1 MLTSIVWSRLERLLI
16 LLHFTTKK
24 YFLFLELQ
32 KASGLRVLRR
42 LVERQKSVEESVEDT
57 ILANPIIMTT
67 GIRKP
72 LLMIDKCKKKP
83 PARLKP
89 LVPLG

>member
-42 LVERQKSVEESVEDT
+42 LVERQKSVEESEDT
-57 ILANPIIMTT
+57 ILANPIIMTA

>member
-1 MLTSIVWSRLERLLI
+1 M
-16 LLHFTTKK
+16 
-24 YFLFLELQ
+24 
-32 KASGLRVLRR
+32 RR
-42 LVERQKSVEESVEDT
+42 LVERQKSVEESEDT
-57 ILANPIIMTT
+57 ILANPIIMTA

-89 LVPLG
+89 LVPLS

>member
-1 MLTSIVWSRLERLLI
+1 MKDYLYYYISLQ
-16 LLHFTTKK
+16 KK

-57 ILANPIIMTT
+57 ILANPIIMTK
-67 GIRKP
+67 GIRKR